1 MMVWSWCLIWC
12 LEIGCYWVLLIWRL
26 IGYFLFCCYL
36 GLWWI
41 GYLIGCCFG
50 WFCLSYFLIYFFDIL
65 FLCFGIKFEK
75 YIIMKMLFYLSYYYI
90 DIFWIWNVWICLF
103 LLFIVLYIYV
113 CFVSYWIKFWY
124 EVNKKIYIYGIL
136 LCILVSKDVI
146 SYL

>member
-65 FLCFGIKFEK
+65 FLCFGIIFEK
-75 YIIMKMLFYLSYYYI
+75 YIIMKMLFYLSYYY
-90 DIFWIWNVWICLF
+90 IFWIWNVWICLF

-124 EVNKKIYIYGIL
+124 EVNKKNYIYGIL